1 MGLLARG
8 WVAGWLCL
16 AMGCAPVIRNFTF
29 PREHPLYGKRIGI
42 IYSPSGEPGSEGVD
56 DHDLHEFLG
65 ALGKT
70 LGTHVQNSE
79 FVDLTANR
87 AIGPFP
93 RAGLPDTGFLGGI
106 TTGFYAVPDS
116 QALSRLPDSLD
127 CLLFIS
133 GLSFT
138 GGSPVE
144 DTLGAGHRSAAILE
158 GIGFTGVAPI
168 GAARIPGMPGMR
180 PTLNLSGDDG
190 PDATEGTAF
199 RYLVWDRRARRPL
212 AYSPLRMRQS
222 KRFGAEGTSF
232 GEDAER
238 IGQKLLRELAK
249 PMRAGR
255 SSSEPDAIRR
265 P

>member
-8 WVAGWLCL
+8 LAAGWLCL

-29 PREHPLYGKRIGI
+29 PQEHPLYGKRIGI
-42 IYSPSGEPGSEGVD
+42 IYSPSGGPGSEGVD

-70 LGTHVQNSE
+70 LGTHGQNSE

-116 QALSRLPDSLD
+116 EALSRLPDSLD
-127 CLLFIS
+127 YLLFIS

-144 DTLGAGHRSAAILE
+144 DTLGAGQRSAAIMA
-158 GIGFTGVAPI
+158 GIGVAAI
-168 GAARIPGMPGMR
+168 GAAQLAGVPGTR
-180 PTLNLSGDDG
+180 VTLSISGDEG

-199 RYLVWDRRARRPL
+199 RYLVWDRRSRRPL
-212 AYSPLRMRQS
+212 AYSPLRMRQG
-222 KRFGAEGTSF
+222 KRFGAESTTF
-232 GEDAER
+232 TQDAER
-238 IGQKLLRELAK
+238 IGQTLLRKLTM
-249 PMRAGR
+249 PMGASR
-255 SSSEPDAIRR
+255 SSSASDAARR